1 MELLAK
7 VLSTATDNTKAVA
20 KPTRLASRP
29 STLALTI
36 TKLSTSSNLSR
47 TKVSM
52 TISVPDN
59 VLDNVPDINHSIDGE
74 QSSSSSSTMDTLK
87 AASTLITLVV
97 VDNEHH
103 RRAANYHPRSL
114 PEE

>member
-7 VLSTATDNTKAVA
+7 MLSITTDNTKAVA

-47 TKVSM
+47 TKVSR
-52 TISVPDN
+52 T
-59 VLDNVPDINHSIDGE
+59 INHSIDGE